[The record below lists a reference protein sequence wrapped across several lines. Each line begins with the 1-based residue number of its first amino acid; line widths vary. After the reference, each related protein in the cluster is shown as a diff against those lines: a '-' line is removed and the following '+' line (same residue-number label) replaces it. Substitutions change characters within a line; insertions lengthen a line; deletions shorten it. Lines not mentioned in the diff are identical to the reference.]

1 MAKLRAPGLPDGPMQ
16 RLSEELHAL
25 HRKAGF
31 PSTREL
37 ARRTKGIGSHG
48 RVHDLF
54 SKPVLADWG
63 FLAVVVLILA
73 QDIAGLEPESEVAR
87 FHMLWD
93 EAAIGEQKDVSSDSA
108 EGARTADATDGTP
121 AAEGDDVTRAFAD
134 HEDAVKLAASA
145 HATQS
150 INSSKR
156 PWAPPHAASLGA
168 RRNLGRCLYFLYV
181 DAGTPTFAEA
191 IAAMGLA
198 PNTRETLRKN
208 FMRPENFSLSMLHK
222 FIRALSE
229 MAPYQDPEHM
239 VPVITALWNSAQW
252 ERSSETE

>member
-1 MAKLRAPGLPDGPMQ
+1 MR
-16 RLSEELHAL
+16 RLNEELHTL

-37 ARRTKGIGSHG
+37 ARRTNGIGSHG

-54 SKPVLADWG
+54 SKPALPDWG
-63 FLAVVVLILA
+63 FLALIVLILA
-73 QDIAGLEPESEVAR
+73 QDIAGLEAEPEVAR

-93 EAAIGEQKDVSSDSA
+93 EAVIGEQEDVSSDSA
-108 EGARTADATDGTP
+108 ECAGAADAADATPVDRD
-121 AAEGDDVTRAFAD
+121 DDVTRAFAD
-134 HEDAVKLAASA
+134 HEDAVKQAASA
-145 HATQS
+145 HATQP
-150 INSSKR
+150 INSSRR
-156 PWAPPHAASLGA
+156 PWGPPHADSLGA

-191 IAAMGLA
+191 IVAMGLK

-208 FMRPENFSLSMLHK
+208 FMQPEKFSLGMLHK
-222 FIRALSE
+222 FVRALSE

-239 VPVITALWNSAQW
+239 VPVVTSLWNSAQW
-252 ERSSETE
+252 ERSNGME

>member
-1 MAKLRAPGLPDGPMQ
+1 MR

-37 ARRTKGIGSHG
+37 ARRTNGIGSHG

-54 SKPVLADWG
+54 SKPVLPDWG
-63 FLAVVVLILA
+63 FLALIVLILA
-73 QDIAGLEPESEVAR
+73 QDVAVLEPEPEVAR

-93 EAAIGEQKDVSSDSA
+93 EAAIGEQKDVSSDGG
-108 EGARTADATDGTP
+108 EGAGMADATDRTP
-121 AAEGDDVTRAFAD
+121 VDWDDDATRAFAD
-134 HEDAVKLAASA
+134 HEEAVKQAASA
-145 HATQS
+145 HATQPT
-150 INSSKR
+150 NSFRR
-156 PWAPPHAASLGA
+156 PWAPPRVASLGA

-208 FMRPENFSLSMLHK
+208 FMQPENFSLSMLHK
-222 FIRALSE
+222 FVRALSE

-239 VPVITALWNSAQW
+239 VPVITALWNGAQW
-252 ERSSETE
+252 ERSGEMEQSPHMSAEGSM